1 MGRQVV
7 QRRGVEMVKKT
18 VAIHPLMDKYIRQTW
33 SLLIEEGYDAT
44 YSTALNFMLLAAMG
58 EAIKNKGWSKT
69 TRRNVW
75 NFVEDEATVRA
86 LNLED
91 HLTHL
96 KQLTG
101 ISET

>member
-7 QRRGVEMVKKT
+7 RRREVEMVKKT
-18 VAIHPLMDKYIRQTW
+18 VAIHPLMDKYVRQTW
-33 SLLIEEGYDAT
+33 SMLIEEGHDAT
-44 YSTALNFMLLAAMG
+44 YSTALNFMLLAAIG

-75 NFVEDEATVRA
+75 SFVEDEATIRA

-91 HLTHL
+91 HLAQL
-96 KQLTG
+96 RQLTG
-101 ISET
+101 ISEI